1 MKVAILLSLSIPNS
15 LALAQE
21 SVKIIP
27 SDSQTCLKDGI
38 CTAHKSNVS
47 SNAADSSLDSN
58 NEKKQA
64 KARDVKGYNQRSPH
78 NDNKYYTVMFLELI
92 WVEWCVIAGYI
103 VSHISLSYCII
114 HYLFTQ

>member
-1 MKVAILLSLSIPNS
+1 MQNEGSNPTVFVYSKLSGSGSRVGQNHS
-15 LALAQE
+15 LRQ
-21 SVKIIP
+21 SNM
-27 SDSQTCLKDGI
+27 SQGWDLHRSQIKRI
-38 CTAHKSNVS
+38 S

-92 WVEWCVIAGYI
+92 WVE
-103 VSHISLSYCII
+103 
-114 HYLFTQ
+114 